1 MYLCAIYC
9 SIMDHNIQNM
19 KVKTFVIVFSGSS
32 KAVYLTRWVTSC
44 CHKLLHRVDI
54 VSDLSAP
61 QKYLIWCHV
70 TESLSWLCRG
80 CLGPWRWEGRCGG
93 SGGGV
98 VVGWWCGVSYTSGFW
113 VAKFRK
119 ALESMARIYSVK
131 GSIRISN
138 LDIGGMRASLAYRV
152 PPGHA
157 YEAKVSP
164 MKDYFM
170 DDSRFG

>member
-1 MYLCAIYC
+1 MQRIR
-9 SIMDHNIQNM
+9 N
-19 KVKTFVIVFSGSS
+19 SS
-32 KAVYLTRWVTSC
+32 ASSV
-44 CHKLLHRVDI
+44 
-54 VSDLSAP
+54 
-61 QKYLIWCHV
+61 
-70 TESLSWLCRG
+70 
-80 CLGPWRWEGRCGG
+80 
-93 SGGGV
+93 GV
-98 VVGWWCGVSYTSGFW
+98 VWALEVGRSLWWEWWWWCGVSYTFGFW
-113 VAKFRK
+113 LAKFRK
-119 ALESMARIYSVK
+119 ALDCLESMARIYSVK